1 MDRHSLLQSKCVK
14 SATSLKT
21 LVGKERKAIVMNFL
35 INLILRSSE
44 EGRRLAH
51 MNCVELRELC

>member
-1 MDRHSLLQSKCVK
+1 MDRHSLLKSTCVK
-14 SATSLKT
+14 SATFLKV